1 MVPVIIGVADI
12 KNKTTKAE
20 VAKEPLQLMVEA
32 IEAAIRDTQLSNTEI
47 LKLKSSIDSLSVV
60 KTWTWT
66 YADLPHLISQK
77 LSISPRLT
85 HYTKQGGNQPAKLLD
100 EESLRIAGGQSRVSV
115 ITGGEALA
123 SLGAYAK
130 IGQMP
135 PPGWTPPETEV
146 KGVFSPSPDRFKKDD
161 LDGIHSI
168 GLPIQVYPM
177 YENGFR
183 AHRGQSLAENHMESA
198 SLYSRFS
205 QVAVTRPYSWNFQS
219 KVETPES
226 IAQVTTK
233 NRMICLPYP
242 LLMNAFNSVNLAAA
256 CIVTTAEYAAE
267 LGVPRSKWIYPLGGA
282 GATDSEEVWN
292 RPNFFSSPAISKSL
306 DGCLASSGL
315 TKNDIDLFDFYSCF
329 PIVPKLAS
337 EHLGLSISSPSKPIT
352 LLGGLTFFGGAGN
365 NYSMHAITEM
375 VRQLRRGQGQNGLI
389 LANGG
394 ILTYQHAICLSSRP
408 PSNGIMYPNVQNA
421 HQVAIEVPIPRV
433 THVAE
438 GDAVIETYTVEFH
451 RNGHPARGYIIG
463 RLKTGGSRFVANHGN
478 ETTLRE
484 LASLTEEQIGKE
496 GYVVPELISGGRRRN
511 LFYFAPKQSI

>member
-20 VAKEPLQLMVEA
+20 DAKEPLQLMVEA
-32 IEAAIRDTQLSNTEI
+32 IVAAIRDTQLSNTEI

-100 EESLRIAGGQSRVSV
+100 EESLRIAGGQSRVSL

-123 SLGAYAK
+123 SY
-130 IGQMP
+130 
-135 PPGWTPPETEV
+135 
-146 KGVFSPSPDRFKKDD
+146 D

-463 RLKTGGSRFVANHGN
+463 RLKTDGSRFVANHGN
-478 ETTLRE
+478 VTTLRE
-484 LASLTEEQIGKE
+484 LASLAEEQIGKE

-511 LFYFAPKQSI
+511 LFYSAPKQSI